1 MFLSGR
7 SLRFQ
12 ILAIITGILVIPIL
26 VMVYDLIYASRTDQM
41 LLVHKEERLAAIVQ
55 FLAAGVRS
63 EAHIDRSAAIPPDR
77 LRKAFAEVAQPLAA
91 RYQGVRLGLYIPATK
106 QIVVEGFLHEYRQ
119 LTPQERKAREQRVL
133 REASSGINAVMAS
146 GEPLARIAGAPDD
159 QFFEHLIPLA
169 AGGQVVGVVWA
180 EERINPIFTQSRN
193 FRLVTRYLT
202 LLGFFF
208 GTIGTLLVILN
219 LTSRVS
225 AIKQGL
231 ARLENDIHQLLPPMP
246 GEMGQIVQAIN
257 KMALGLAEKERLE
270 AELRRAERL
279 AALGRLVTG
288 VAHELRNPLAIIKAA
303 VQVMEEELHHVPEVQ
318 DYARVIKEQVGRQ
331 NRVLQELLEFG
342 RPSRGVVQPL
352 NANRLV
358 EGILTFAQP
367 LLRQQGVELHLAL
380 AENLPQVEG
389 DGEKLKQVFL
399 NLILNAVQA
408 MPGGGKL
415 TIETGGSDRVFV
427 RFTDTGAGIE
437 PGDLPHLFDPY
448 YTTKKNGS
456 GLGLAIAHRIVELH
470 GGHIEVESEPGRGA
484 SFTVWLPAAGAE
496 ARTSTGT
503 DVGTVSSRNGDF
515 LPWKHP
521 EEGGGMDAGTQDTG
535 DR

>member
-1 MFLSGR
+1 MLLSGR

-12 ILAIITGILVIPIL
+12 ILVIITGILIIPIL
-26 VMVYDLIYASRTDQM
+26 VMVYDLIYASKTDQM
-41 LLVHKEERLAAIVQ
+41 LLVHKEERLAAVVQ
-55 FLAAGVRS
+55 FLAAGVKS
-63 EAHIDRSAAIPPDR
+63 EALIDGDAAIPPDR
-77 LRKAFAEVAQPLAA
+77 LRQAFEQVAAPLAE
-91 RYQGVRLGLYIPATK
+91 RYEGVRLGLYIPATD

-119 LTPQERKAREQRVL
+119 LTPEERKAREQRIL

-146 GEPLARIAGAPDD
+146 KEPLARIAGTPDD
-159 QFFEHLIPLA
+159 QFFEHLVPLEA
-169 AGGQVVGVVWA
+169 RGQVVGVVWA

-208 GTIGTLLVILN
+208 GTIGTLMVILN
-219 LTSRVS
+219 LTSRVG

-231 ARLENDIHQLLPPMP
+231 ARLESDIHRLLPPMP

-270 AELRRAERL
+270 TELRRAERL

-288 VAHELRNPLAIIKAA
+288 IAHELRNPIAIVKAA
-303 VQVMEEELHHVPEVQ
+303 VQVMEKELQHVPEVQ
-318 DYARVIKEQVGRQ
+318 DYARVIKEQVNRQ
-331 NRVLQELLEFG
+331 NHVLQELLEFG
-342 RPSRGVVQPL
+342 RPSPGIVQPL
-352 NANRLV
+352 NVNRLV
-358 EGILTFAQP
+358 ESVLTFAQP
-367 LLRQQGVELHLAL
+367 LLRQQGIAL
-380 AENLPQVEG
+380 QLSLSEKLPPVQG

-408 MPGGGKL
+408 MPTGGML
-415 TIETGGSDRVFV
+415 VIETGGNGEVFV

-437 PGDLPHLFDPY
+437 PDDIPHLFEPY

-456 GLGLAIAHRIVELH
+456 GLGLAITHRIVELH

-484 SFTVWLPAAGAE
+484 RFTVYLPATEAGERTPE
-496 ARTSTGT
+496 AGT
-503 DVGTVSSRNGDF
+503 DRE
-515 LPWKHP
+515 K
-521 EEGGGMDAGTQDTG
+521 EE
-535 DR
+535 R